1 MGEVDYNVTY
11 KGKEYPVKEIVLFAG
26 TNDAMRVNVST
37 EELQN
42 AIYDSD
48 SGYSDSEAEK
58 INNSIYFFL
67 DNEHFN
73 MGKDDIV
80 EYLERD

>member
-11 KGKEYPVKEIVLFAG
+11 KDKDYPVKEIILFAG

-58 INNSIYFFL
+58 IDNSIYFFL

-73 MGKDDIV
+73 MSKDDIV

>member
-11 KGKEYPVKEIVLFAG
+11 KGKEYPVKEIVLFAD

-58 INNSIYFFL
+58 IDNSIYFFL

>member
-37 EELQN
+37 EE
-42 AIYDSD
+42 I
-48 SGYSDSEAEK
+48 AECY
-58 INNSIYFFL
+58 I
-67 DNEHFN
+67 
-73 MGKDDIV
+73 
-80 EYLERD
+80 

>member
-11 KGKEYPVKEIVLFAG
+11 KGKDYPVKEIVLFAG
-26 TNDAMRVNVST
+26 INDAMRVNVST

-48 SGYSDSEAEK
+48 SGYNDSEAEK
-58 INNSIYFFL
+58 IDNSIYFFL

-73 MGKDDIV
+73 MSKDDIV

>member
-11 KGKEYPVKEIVLFAG
+11 KGKGYPVKEIVLFAG

-58 INNSIYFFL
+58 IDNSIYFFL

-73 MGKDDIV
+73 MSKDDIV

>member
-11 KGKEYPVKEIVLFAG
+11 KSKEYPVKEIVLFAG

-58 INNSIYFFL
+58 IDNSIYFFL